1 VIETR
6 WQEKS
11 NPSKR
16 TKGTKAAKDIRSRIA
31 PNAWQHSQARLQK
44 NLPIGKRMKPY
55 IVRMRLRVGDF
66 NITDLRR
73 RQRELTDILI
83 RQKIPQATAKSAVAK
98 ILNLAADHQLQ
109 CLRRDRYLEDLE
121 LAKEAI
127 KRLVSQFDH
136 LVQRLS
142 KLSPKS
148 RGELNKIMN
157 DQDFR
162 HFDTET
168 FAELIHS
175 ILHALPK
182 LSPACVAQ
190 EARLAIIEM
199 LPQASDDLASF
210 VIIRTAPPAIL
221 DLWDSI
227 PAETRTKVEEAI
239 RSRSSCR
246 SATDFFRYMATML
259 TKSSPQAKIGRRP
272 SIERLFGQQVAKIWR
287 GLGLHVGRAYNSGN
301 RDQEPY
307 HYPSTFQRFCQKALA
322 VVGDNSR
329 ISGRQVLMLKR
340 ELQQITARGGV
351 NG

>member
-239 RSRSSCR
+239 RSHRL
-246 SATDFFRYMATML
+246 AGLPL
-259 TKSSPQAKIGRRP
+259 TFS
-272 SIERLFGQQVAKIWR
+272 VIW
-287 GLGLHVGRAYNSGN
+287 
-301 RDQEPY
+301 QP
-307 HYPSTFQRFCQKALA
+307 C
-322 VVGDNSR
+322 
-329 ISGRQVLMLKR
+329 
-340 ELQQITARGGV
+340 
-351 NG
+351 